1 MLNRNEHLSEHF
13 LLGEFTKTNF
23 KTEDNNEPPLKAIS
37 NMIDLCENWL
47 EPLRERYNRQ
57 YVLAPDEDYDTSK
70 RVKGIIINQGFR
82 SYQVMLAMQKAGYRP
97 STSSNHMKGCAVD
110 IGCTDKQQAR
120 RYMQILQDIAND
132 KHLAFDELLEERM
145 LQQGKPV
152 YWVHFAAR
160 PKDNRR
166 KIGFILK

>member
-1 MLNRNEHLSEHF
+1 MLDRSRHLSEHF
-13 LLGEFTKTNF
+13 LLEELTKTSF
-23 KTEDNNEPPLKAIS
+23 KTEDNNEPPLEAIS

-160 PKDNRR
+160 PKDNRCYV
-166 KIGFILK
+166 KHIL

>member
-1 MLNRNEHLSEHF
+1 MLDRTRHLSEHF
-13 LLGEFTKTNF
+13 LLGELTKTSF
-23 KTEDNNEPPLKAIS
+23 KTPDNNEPPLKAIS

-57 YVLAPDEDYDTSK
+57 FVLAPDEDYDTSK

-160 PKDNRR
+160 PKDNRCYV
-166 KIGFILK
+166 KHIL